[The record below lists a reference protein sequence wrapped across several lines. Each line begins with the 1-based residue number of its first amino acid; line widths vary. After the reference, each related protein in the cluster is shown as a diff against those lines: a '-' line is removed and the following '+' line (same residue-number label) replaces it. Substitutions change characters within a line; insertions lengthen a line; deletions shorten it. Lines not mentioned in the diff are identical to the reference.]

1 MLYRIS
7 TTLVYCYLK
16 LFYKLDIR
24 GKEAFPKKGSFIL
37 AANHLS
43 NLDPPLLAVVSPR
56 KVGFLAKEEL
66 FYNKISALYFKNVG
80 LMPLKRGQSDIRAV
94 RLALKA
100 LESKPLAIFPQGARG
115 LSLEAANNGV
125 GFLCKKAKVPIVAAR
140 IYGTDKESSKEVSF
154 FNKGKIR
161 VIFARVDNIEEADNY
176 EDITR
181 KVMDKIKSL

>member
-24 GKEAFPKKGSFIL
+24 GKEFIPKKGPFIL

-43 NLDPPLLAVVSPR
+43 NLDPPLLAVISPR

-66 FYNKISALYFKNVG
+66 FRNKIVGFYFKNVG
-80 LMPLKRGQSDIRAV
+80 LLPLKRGQNDIGAV
-94 RLALKA
+94 RLALKV
-100 LESKPLAIFPQGARG
+100 LESKPLAIFPQGTRG
-115 LSLEAANNGV
+115 ASLEAVNNGI
-125 GFLCKKAKVPIVAAR
+125 GFLCKKAKVSIVAAR
-140 IYGTDKESSKEVSF
+140 IYGTSKESSKGLSF

-161 VIFARVDNIEEADNY
+161 VIFARVDNIEEGDNH

-181 KVMDKIKSL
+181 KVMNKIKSL

>member
-24 GKEAFPKKGSFIL
+24 GKESIPKKGPFVL

-43 NLDPPLLAVVSPR
+43 NLDPPLIAAISPR
-56 KVGFLAKEEL
+56 KVGFLAKKEL
-66 FYNKISALYFKNVG
+66 FNTIITAFYFKNVG
-80 LMPLKRGQSDIRAV
+80 LLPLKRGQNDIGAV
-94 RLALKA
+94 RLALKV
-100 LESKPLAIFPQGARG
+100 LKSKPLTIFPQGTRG
-115 LSLEAANNGV
+115 VSLEAANNGV
-125 GFLCKKAKVPIVAAR
+125 GFLCKKAKVPVVAAR
-140 IYGTDKESSKEVSF
+140 IYGTEKKSFKELNF

-161 VIFARVDNIEEADNY
+161 VIFARVDNIEEGDNH
-176 EDITR
+176 ENITR